1 MPLKIDWSIVFIQV
15 MTRTRLHVISI
26 LSDHAIAGPCKL
38 VIISL
43 LLLSFQYSSYHDD
56 TYYNTR
62 FVSAAVTPESG
73 DSSIVPEQR
82 TLQTTKQQEQ
92 QQSPP
97 NNQSTNV
104 CSNNPSLSIH
114 SSSPP
119 KVIDQVLDYLDE
131 QKSSIQAKIFQSF
144 TDKHR
149 NVTKNSVHYLYEDF
163 RSNLEWMARDGIPN
177 PNSENPF
184 KFFLGPENCNNDG
197 WQIGLINVA
206 AFLSQAMTLGIQND
220 TCDELNWEMVLPED
234 GNVFEGV
241 YPLSNA
247 CGMRGWEY
255 QAGKFF
261 SCSGKDEVS
270 GVRFDCEAKRSMRV
284 KAVDKA
290 RFGGTPPELE
300 CYPRTEERTY
310 TGYFDPAIG
319 VRDDKVVESVSGR
332 TDVEGCC
339 WWGRGALHTKGT
351 CNLGKLNFYLGKR
364 AADEGR
370 DSRYPDIDFCDNPEA
385 ICSDIRTMEMRWVVA
400 LFEWVERIQS
410 FDFNGWNYMEQ
421 LQKVVDGDLLND
433 LKFEKSNFID
443 EVGAVLE
450 QGCPTPP
457 CDAVEKRQRLN
468 WANKRKANFR
478 SAVEA
483 LGLPIKSSAFR
494 EIESMLMKGKEVFE
508 EIVLSSVNPDD
519 KQPYQS
525 YRYQFADFIE
535 ALRLMSDIGYDDKF
549 FYIGQPLNVKTH
561 EDGAEPNGDFDVVSG
576 IINICLFLSQAVAQ
590 SIREDACD
598 EHNIQLVNGKY
609 PVSNSCGQFGL
620 SYQDINCTGAS
631 ADMTCPLDTNQSFSG
646 VTRALTLRAPQP
658 FKCAPKSQFPV
669 TGYWD
674 ERRVEEDHKTAFSN
688 QLGRTDV
695 EGCCWWGR
703 GVFRNV
709 TRGRCFFG
717 QLNYH
722 IGKRAAIEGRPSL
735 YPSVDFCEF
744 PEAVCASEFS
754 HELRWVAGMFHWI
767 HVVQSYDQRGWSYM
781 EKIRN
786 ISAIVAINGTID
798 SSLAMQVDCILKT
811 GKVKCDVAMD
821 TTDIFGEVLS
831 AVANFNLPTASPTV
845 TQPTL
850 PPVDFPT
857 TSPVVPPTPFPSIS
871 TPPTSS
877 PVIFVSPSK
886 PNIDIIMKYLE
897 EKRSS
902 IEAKILTPLTT
913 DELGIYTFEG
923 FTETLSLM
931 ATGITGSKSF
941 YVGHGSNNAESQK
954 RGLVNIAAFLAHVR
968 TLSIEANTCDELNR
982 DFINQTQYPLS
993 NACGQY
999 GASYQDMR
1007 CDTDESFMEC
1017 KPDPEM
1023 QVTGVAK
1030 DNPSGQPP
1038 PFFCGPKEFFPFT
1051 GYYDSAQSSVINDV
1065 PKANR
1070 LGRDDVESCC
1080 WWGRGAA
1087 QAAGVCMYGKLNYY
1101 LKSLFPSVDLCK
1113 YPGSVCS
1120 GPYSFT
1126 LMWITGMFVWVESA
1140 QSDAFYSAALDRY
1153 VLGEIN
1159 DQELADTISDRLASG
1174 RDKEK
1179 RLKNF
1184 QLALTA
1190 LEIE

>member
-1 MPLKIDWSIVFIQV
+1 M
-15 MTRTRLHVISI
+15 MRARLPCTII
-26 LSDHAIAGPCKL
+26 LSVYAFSVLPKL
-38 VIISL
+38 FIIPLVL
-43 LLLSFQYSSYHDD
+43 LLFQCSSYHDD
-56 TYYNTR
+56 VNFTTP
-62 FVSAAVTPESG
+62 FVSG
-73 DSSIVPEQR
+73 DVATDISDPTIVLEQR
-82 TLQTTKQQEQ
+82 ILQSTKQQQ
-92 QQSPP
+92 QQQQPP
-97 NNQSTNV
+97 PHDQSTNV
-104 CSNNPSLSIH
+104 CSSNSSPTIL

-119 KVIDQVLDYLDE
+119 KVIDQVLDYLDK
-131 QKSSIQAKIFQSF
+131 QKSSIQSKIFQAY
-144 TDKHR
+144 TDEHR
-149 NVTKNSVHYLYEDF
+149 NVTENSVHYLYEDF

-177 PNSENPF
+177 PNNENPF
-184 KFFLGPENCNNDG
+184 KFYLGPDNCNNDG

-220 TCDELNWEMVLPED
+220 TCDELNWEMVLPEN

-255 QAGKFF
+255 QEGAFF
-261 SCSGKDEVS
+261 SCPGKDEVS
-270 GVRFDCEAKRSMRV
+270 GVRFDCEAKKTMIV

-290 RFGGTPPELE
+290 RFGRTPPELE
-300 CYPRTEERTY
+300 CYPRTEEKTY
-310 TGYFDPAIG
+310 TGYFDPLIG
-319 VRDDKVVESVSGR
+319 VKEDKIVESVSGR

-370 DSRYPDIDFCDNPEA
+370 DSRYADVDFCENPEA
-385 ICSDIRTMEMRWVVA
+385 ICSDSRTMEMRWVVA

-410 FDFNGWNYMEQ
+410 FDSNEWNYIEQ
-421 LQKVVDGDLLND
+421 LHKVVEGDLLND
-433 LKFEKSNFID
+433 LKFDKRNFID
-443 EVGAVLE
+443 EVGGILE
-450 QGCPTPP
+450 QGCPSPP
-457 CDAVEKRQRLN
+457 CRTVEKIQRLN
-468 WANKRKANFR
+468 WANKRKSNFR

-483 LGLPIKSSAFR
+483 LDLPIKSSAFR
-494 EIESMLMKGKEVFE
+494 EIESILMKGKEAFE

-525 YRYQFADFIE
+525 YRYQYADFME
-535 ALRLMSDIGYDDKF
+535 ALRLASASFENRLI
-549 FYIGQPLNVKTH
+549 V
-561 EDGAEPNGDFDVVSG
+561 
-576 IINICLFLSQAVAQ
+576 Q
-590 SIREDACD
+590 SIRDDACD

-609 PVSNSCGQFGL
+609 PVSNACGQFGL
-620 SYQDINCTGAS
+620 SYQDINCSGAS

-646 VTRALTLRAPQP
+646 VTRALSLRAPQP

-688 QLGRTDV
+688 ELGRTDV

-709 TRGRCFFG
+709 TRGRCIFG
-717 QLNYH
+717 QLNYY
-722 IGKRAAIEGRPSL
+722 IGKRAATEGRPSL
-735 YPSVDFCEF
+735 YPNVDFCKF

-767 HVVQSYDQRGWSYM
+767 EEVQSYDQSGWTYM
-781 EKIRN
+781 DQIRN
-786 ISAIVAINGTID
+786 VSANVAINGTLE

-811 GKVKCDVAMD
+811 GKVKCDVAED
-821 TTDIFGEVLS
+821 TTELFVEILS

-850 PPVDFPT
+850 TPVDTPT
-857 TSPVVPPTPFPSIS
+857 ASPVVPPTSFPSIS
-871 TPPTSS
+871 ASPTSS
-877 PVIFVSPSK
+877 PVIFMSPS
-886 PNIDIIMKYLE
+886 NSNVDNTIKYLK
-897 EKRSS
+897 EKRPS
-902 IEAKILTPLTT
+902 IEDKILSPLIT
-913 DELGIYTFEG
+913 DEQSIYTFDG
-923 FTETLSLM
+923 FIETLSLM
-931 ATGITGSKSF
+931 ATGITGGKSF
-941 YVGHGSNNAESQK
+941 YVGHGSINAQTQK

-968 TLSIEANTCDELNR
+968 TLSIEKNTCDELNK

-1007 CDTDESFMEC
+1007 CDKDEIFMEC
-1017 KPDPEM
+1017 KPDPDM

-1030 DNPSGQPP
+1030 DNPGEPP
-1038 PFFCGPKEFFPFT
+1038 PFFCGPKDYFSFT
-1051 GYYDSAQSSVINDV
+1051 GFYDSAQKSIINDV
-1065 PKANR
+1065 AKANR
-1070 LGRDDVESCC
+1070 LGRVDVESCC

-1126 LMWITGMFVWVESA
+1126 LMWITGMFVWVENA
-1140 QSDAFYSAALDRY
+1140 QSDSLYSDALDRY
-1153 VLGEIN
+1153 VLGEID
-1159 DQELADTISDRLASG
+1159 DQELVDTISDRLASG
-1174 RDKEK
+1174 RDKEQ
-1179 RLKNF
+1179 RLTNF

-1190 LEIE
+1190 LEIQ